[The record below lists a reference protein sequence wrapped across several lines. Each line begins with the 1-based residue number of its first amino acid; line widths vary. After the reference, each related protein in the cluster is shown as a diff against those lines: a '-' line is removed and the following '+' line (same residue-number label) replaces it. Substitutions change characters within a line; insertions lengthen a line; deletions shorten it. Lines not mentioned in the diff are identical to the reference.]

1 MRKRQ
6 STALWLSLP
15 ALLLLAVPFVT
26 LIGVTHWQ
34 HLRLAWGDSH
44 AIATSLALGGVA
56 LLLIFLSGLPVAWWL
71 SQARGKTRLIVEL
84 LVLIPLLTPP
94 LAMGILLVSAYGPY
108 SLPGEL
114 LGRFGMTLVNN
125 PAAFVLAQWYGALP
139 YFVTAARSAFAGVPK
154 EILEAGRTLGAPPWQ
169 RFWRLSVPLAAPGLA
184 SATALAWV
192 RAMGEFGIVMI
203 FAYFPQGM
211 PVQLYNNLQNDGVD
225 AVYVLLWL
233 LLLFTL
239 PVPLLC
245 FVTSRRLQQGKVAL
259 V

>member
-1 MRKRQ
+1 MKRRYAT
-6 STALWLSLP
+6 SLWLSLP
-15 ALLLLAVPFVT
+15 ALMLLAVPFIT

-34 HLRLAWGDSH
+34 HLRLAWGDGS
-44 AIATSLALGGVA
+44 AIRTSLGLGAVA
-56 LLLIFLSGLPVAWWL
+56 VLLIFVSGLPVAWWL
-71 SQARGKTRLIVEL
+71 SQAKGRARAIVEV

-108 SLPGEL
+108 SLPGEML
-114 LGRFGMTLVNN
+114 SRFGWTLVNN
-125 PAAFVLAQWYGALP
+125 PAAFILAQWYGALP
-139 YFVTAARSAFAGVPK
+139 YFITTARSAFAGVP
-154 EILEAGRTLGAPPWQ
+154 EEVLDAGQTLGASSWQ
-169 RFWRLSVPLAAPGLA
+169 RFWRLSVPLSAAGLA

-211 PVQLYNNLQNDGVD
+211 PVQLYNNLQNDGID

-245 FVTSRRLQQGKVAL
+245 FAAARRIR
-259 V
+259 

>member
-1 MRKRQ
+1 MNRRHA
-6 STALWLSLP
+6 TALWLSLP
-15 ALLLLAVPFVT
+15 ALLLLAVPFIT
-26 LIGVTHWQ
+26 LIGVTQWQ
-34 HLRLAWGDSH
+34 HLRLAWGDSR
-44 AIATSLALGGVA
+44 AIMTSLSLGAIA
-56 LLLIFLSGLPVAWWL
+56 LLLIFVSGLPVAWWL
-71 SQARGKTRLIVEL
+71 SQARGRTKLLVEL
-84 LVLIPLLTPP
+84 LVMVPLLTPP

-108 SLPGEL
+108 SIPGEL
-114 LGRFGMTLVNN
+114 LAKFGWTLVNN

-139 YFVTAARSAFAGVPK
+139 YFITTARSAFAAVPRDV
-154 EILEAGRTLGAPPWQ
+154 LEAGRTLGASPWQ

-245 FVTSRRLQQGKVAL
+245 FVVSRRVHYGRRSVG
-259 V
+259 

>member
-1 MRKRQ
+1 MKIRHA
-6 STALWLSLP
+6 TALWLSLP
-15 ALLLLAVPFVT
+15 ALMLLAVPFIT
-26 LIGVTHWQ
+26 LFGVTHWQ
-34 HLRLAWGDSH
+34 HLRLAWGDGS
-44 AIATSLALGGVA
+44 AITTSLGLGMVA
-56 LLLIFLSGLPVAWWL
+56 LLLIFISGLPVAWWL
-71 SQARGKTRLIVEL
+71 SQARGHARLFVEL
-84 LVLIPLLTPP
+84 LVMIPLLTPP

-114 LGRFGMTLVNN
+114 LGKFGWTLVNN
-125 PAAFVLAQWYGALP
+125 PAAFILAQWYGALP
-139 YFVTAARSAFAGVPK
+139 YFITSARSAFAAVPQ

-211 PVQLYNNLQNDGVD
+211 PVQLYNNLQNDGID

-233 LLLFTL
+233 MLLFTL
-239 PVPLLC
+239 PVPMLC
-245 FVTSRRLQQGKVAL
+245 FAASRRVRYGKAAL
-259 V
+259 I

>member
-1 MRKRQ
+1 MNKRHA
-6 STALWLSLP
+6 TALWLSLP
-15 ALLLLAVPFVT
+15 ALLLLAVPFIT

-34 HLRLAWGDSH
+34 HLRLAWGDGS
-44 AIATSLALGGVA
+44 AIVTSLSLGAIA
-56 LLLIFLSGLPVAWWL
+56 LLLIFISGLPVAWWL
-71 SQARGKTRLIVEL
+71 SQARGRLRLLVEL

-108 SLPGEL
+108 SVPGEL
-114 LGRFGMTLVNN
+114 LGRFGWTLVNN

-139 YFVTAARSAFAGVPK
+139 YFITSARSAFAAVPK
-154 EILEAGRTLGAPPWQ
+154 EILEAGRTLGAAPWQ
-169 RFWRLSVPLAAPGLA
+169 RFWHLSMPLAAPGLA

-245 FVTSRRLQQGKVAL
+245 FAASQRAHSGRIAIT
-259 V
+259 